1 MKGWT
6 GTPTAWVLTDGK
18 AGDEEPCLALA
29 ASLGIAPRVIRVSPR
44 RRFAWAMPW
53 GPADRRELRSLL
65 ASEAGLPDLLLAS
78 GRRAIPY
85 VRAIRRVSGERTFTV
100 VLKDPRTGAG
110 SADLI
115 WVPSHDRL
123 RGRNVIATST
133 APHRV
138 SPERLAEGRQKPDPR
153 LAPLPRPWAAVLVG
167 GSSRHHRYGEADIA
181 RFAAELRSLA
191 AEASLAIT
199 ASRRTP
205 PALRTA
211 LAGLVRPGRDF
222 LWDGSGPNPY
232 VSMLAGADAIVATT
246 DSTNMVGEAVATG
259 APVLLFSPSGGHA
272 KIDGFLTALAR
283 HGAVRPFRGHLEAF
297 TYQPLDATAEIAG
310 AVASAIGRHLAGLQP
325 VVGRQPVA
333 GRQPAATGSL
343 RPRP

>member
-1 MKGWT
+1 MT
-6 GTPTAWVLTDGK
+6 DRTAWVLTDGK
-18 AGDEEPCLALA
+18 AGDEEPCLAVA
-29 ASLGIAPRVIRVSPR
+29 AALGIAPRVVRIAPR
-44 RRFAWAMPW
+44 QRFAWAMPW
-53 GPADRRELRSLL
+53 GPADPRELRSLL
-65 ASEAGLPDLLLAS
+65 DGAAGLPDLLLAS

-85 VRAIRRVSGERTFTV
+85 VRAIRRASQGRTFAV
-100 VLKDPRTGAG
+100 ILKDPRTGTG

-123 RGRNVIATST
+123 RGRNVIATVT

-138 SPERLAEGRQKPDPR
+138 SPERLAEARREPDPR
-153 LAPLPRPWAAVLVG
+153 LAALSRPRAAVLVG
-167 GSSRHHRYGEADIA
+167 GDSRHHRFTDADIA
-181 RFAAELRSLA
+181 RFGAELHSLA

-205 PALRTA
+205 PALRAA
-211 LAGLVRPGRDF
+211 LAGLVRPDRDV

-232 VSMLAGADAIVATT
+232 VSILAGADTIVATT

-259 APVLLFSPSGGHA
+259 APVLVFSPSGGHP
-272 KIDGFLTALAR
+272 KIDAFLASLGR

-297 TYQPLDATAEIAG
+297 AYQPLDTTAEIAD
-310 AVASAIGRHLAGLQP
+310 AVASALGRHI
-325 VVGRQPVA
+325 A
-333 GRQPAATGSL
+333 GRHPAGRHPAATGPA